1 MAEKHDIIKVEDVKN
16 LVDTF
21 YGKVRE
27 DDLIGPIFNKK
38 LEGRWPEHLA
48 KLTTFWQT
56 ILIGE
61 HTYFG
66 TPFPPHS
73 ELPIDSSHFERWI
86 MLFNQTVDNLFEG
99 ETATEAKWRAGKMS
113 EMFQFKLS
121 MKRENAGK
129 SLI

>member
-1 MAEKHDIIKVEDVKN
+1 MTQKHDILNVEDVKN

-27 DDLIGPIFNKK
+27 DELIGPIFNEK

-73 ELPIDSSHFERWI
+73 QLPIDSHHFDRWI
-86 MLFNQTVDNLFEG
+86 QLFGETVDNLFKG
-99 ETATEAKWRAGKMS
+99 ETADEAKSRAGKMS
-113 EMFQFKLS
+113 EMLQYKLRLN
-121 MKRENAGK
+121 RENAGK

>member
-1 MAEKHDIIKVEDVKN
+1 MAEKHDILKVEDVKN

-27 DDLIGPIFNKK
+27 DDLIGPIFNEK
-38 LEGRWPEHLA
+38 LKGRWPEHLA

-73 ELPIDSSHFERWI
+73 QLPIDSHHFERWI
-86 MLFNQTVDNLFEG
+86 QLFGETVDHLFVG
-99 ETATEAKWRAGKMS
+99 ETADEAKWRAGKMS
-113 EMFQFKLS
+113 EMFQYKL
-121 MKRENAGK
+121 KLGRENAGK